1 MKRSQQSKL
10 NCDIQRYMDTEVIA
24 QEPCLIA
31 IVSWLQEN
39 ALGYFDEEDQFQTE
53 KEDESCQPDCK
64 LTRYW
69 IYSHHIYSKVDVIYP
84 MYILENIF

>member
-1 MKRSQQSKL
+1 
-10 NCDIQRYMDTEVIA
+10 MDTEVIA

-39 ALGYFDEEDQFQTE
+39 ALGYFDEEEQFQTE
-53 KEDESCQPDCK
+53 EEDESCQPGCK

-69 IYSHHIYSKVDVIYP
+69 IYSHHIYSKVDF
-84 MYILENIF
+84 IFNRKTHFIKFFSDEEEEHPRLSF